1 MKKIIYILSFLLFI
15 IYCINADLY
24 KRGTDTSKL
33 TSIIKDGQRLRVYK
47 SNETL
52 FSGLETK
59 DFGDTIRDDI
69 TSRNIKTPEIPKNRN
84 IKTPEIPKNEI
95 SAMIERGRPF
105 WKCYLC
111 KNNTGNILVRHRAE
125 IPYQNGLIN
134 GLMKVYSSDGKLYE
148 TTNFVDGNADGI
160 QSAYYWK
167 GFFRVDYKYVNGYR
181 VAHKKNHYAFCYDE
195 KNNKIPCD

>member
-1 MKKIIYILSFLLFI
+1 MKKIIYLLSFLLFI

-59 DFGDTIRDDI
+59 DFGDTRNDI
-69 TSRNIKTPEIPKNRN
+69 TSRNT
-84 IKTPEIPKNEI
+84 KTPEIPKNEI
-95 SAMIERGRPF
+95 SGMKDTDGSPLWR
-105 WKCYLC
+105 CYLC
-111 KNNTGNILVRHRAE
+111 NNKIGNILVRHRAE